1 MFKKRQLIAMGAV
14 SAIVAIA
21 TAIGPAPASATAPA
35 VPHIAGTSTI
45 PVYSYERAI
54 RESVWVESTTDA
66 DGDGLQD
73 RIAVDIIRPREAA
86 EAGLRVPVIMEA
98 SPYYQ
103 CCGRG
108 NESELKTY
116 AADGTIVK
124 VPLYY
129 DNYFVPRGY
138 AFAAVDLAGTS
149 RSTGCE
155 DVGGEAEVS
164 GAIAAIDWLNGRA
177 RGYGLDGA
185 PVTAGWTNGTVGMIG
200 KSWDGTIANAV
211 AAAGVRGLATIVP
224 ISAISSWYDYMR
236 FNGVKRLQD
245 YPAFLHNF
253 VNGRPAEACAG
264 ALERMRSESAEE
276 TGDYN
281 RFWQERDYRTASA
294 ARVRASVFIAH
305 GLNDINVKTRHFA
318 QWWDDLAR
326 RNVPRKIWLYQP
338 GHEDPFDVRRAEWV
352 DVLHRW
358 FDRWLYGLHNGID
371 HEPKASVETS
381 PGVWANERDW
391 PAVGS
396 HNVPVYLG
404 AGDGTAGTL
413 GDRPAPEGVTQSY
426 QDGSVREADLVSSP
440 STPKAGR
447 LAFLSGALTAPL
459 RISGSPSVELRI
471 RVDRPTATLSAR
483 IVDYGTATRIDP
495 FASEGVRNL
504 TTQSCWGESTVD
516 DDACYLDTFEVTRT
530 SDQFVLARGWLD
542 AAHHRTLRALTP
554 LQPGHWYRVTIPLDA
569 TDAVLPAGHVLG
581 LVLGQSDPQFT
592 VANDQDAIVEIDLAA
607 SRINLPAAGRVELG
621 SPTAAPT
628 VSTTDSEHHG
638 PVVIIEVP
646 N

>member
-1 MFKKRQLIAMGAV
+1 MSWKRILLAT
-14 SAIVAIA
+14 SAASATVLVA
-21 TAIGPAPASATAPA
+21 TAIAPTPASADDPA

-45 PVYSYERAI
+45 PVYSYAQAI
-54 RESVWVESTTDA
+54 RESVWVESTTDS
-66 DGDGLQD
+66 DSDGLRD
-73 RIAVDIIRPREAA
+73 RIAVDIVRPREAA
-86 EAGLRVPVIMEA
+86 QAGLRVPVIMEA

-108 NESELKTY
+108 NENELKSY

-155 DVGGEAEVS
+155 DVGGAAEVQ
-164 GAIAAIDWLNGRA
+164 GATAVINWLNGRA
-177 RGYGLDGA
+177 RAFAADGTA
-185 PVTAGWTNGTVGMIG
+185 VVAGWTTGTVGMIG

-211 AAAGVRGLATIVP
+211 AATGVRGLATIVP

-236 FNGVKRLQD
+236 FNGVRRITD

-253 VNGRPAEACAG
+253 VTGRPVEVCAT
-264 ALERMRSESAEE
+264 ALAGLRSDSAEE

-281 RFWQERDYRTASA
+281 DFWRDRDYRVMSA
-294 ARVRASVFIAH
+294 AHVRASVFVAH

-318 QWWDDLAR
+318 QWWEDLAR
-326 RNVPRKIWLYQP
+326 RNVPRKIWLAQP

-358 FDRWLYGLHNGID
+358 FDRWLYGLRNGVD
-371 HEPKASVETS
+371 NEPRASVETS
-381 PGVWANERDW
+381 PGVWAEERDW
-391 PAVGS
+391 PAAGTRTV
-396 HNVPVYLG
+396 NVHLG
-404 AGDGTAGTL
+404 AGDGITGTL
-413 GDRPAPEGVTQSY
+413 GDRKAPPGTVQSY

-447 LAFLSGALTAPL
+447 LVFLSGALAEPL
-459 RISGSPSVELRI
+459 RISGSPSVTVRV
-471 RVDRPTATLSAR
+471 RVDRPTTTLSAR

-495 FASEGVRNL
+495 FASEGVRTR
-504 TTQSCWGESTVD
+504 TTESCWGESTVD

-530 SDQFVLARGWLD
+530 GDLFVLTRGWLD
-542 AAHHRTLRALTP
+542 AAHHRTLRTTTP
-554 LQPGHWYRVTIPLDA
+554 LQPDKWYQVTIPLDA

-592 VANDQDAIVEIDLAA
+592 VANNQGATVQVDLSA
-607 SRINLPAAGRVELG
+607 SRIELPASGRCELG
-621 SPTAAPT
+621 SPALAPAMTAETEPY
-628 VSTTDSEHHG
+628 G
-638 PVVIIEVP
+638 PITIIEIP
-646 N
+646 A